1 MPETVWRDGGELN
14 FSFLI
19 RARSLLGDATVRLIW
34 GGGNEIARAL
44 DGRDSGATT
53 AFPRARYLSQQ
64 FVEEL
69 CSAGH
74 GPADSLV
81 AEIERVIFQSYD
93 QDARDGAL
101 SFAELRQQRTQR
113 FQQARAR
120 ETTAIIA
127 ISQRISDEHE
137 KERLIP
143 SLKQQV
149 KQKSKLIADY
159 KSDLSKL
166 AIKGSEAEIKRHGEL
181 QAVAQTKRTQIEA
194 FKAQRRTFETLQ
206 DEVSSMRATTSPE
219 MLRQTQ
225 ARHPQSGLNEKK
237 WVQFL
242 LDYKGPVDE
251 SLDGYIKWA
260 DKRIAQLTGTHP
272 SAPPPGTPYIVE
284 GVDPN
289 SLGLAC

>member
-1 MPETVWRDGGELN
+1 M
-14 FSFLI
+14 
-19 RARSLLGDATVRLIW
+19 
-34 GGGNEIARAL
+34 
-44 DGRDSGATT
+44 
-53 AFPRARYLSQQ
+53 
-64 FVEEL
+64 
-69 CSAGH
+69 
-74 GPADSLV
+74 
-81 AEIERVIFQSYD
+81 
-93 QDARDGAL
+93 
-101 SFAELRQQRTQR
+101 
-113 FQQARAR
+113 
-120 ETTAIIA
+120 
-127 ISQRISDEHE
+127 
-137 KERLIP
+137 IP

-251 SLDGYIKWA
+251 SLNGYIKWA

-289 SLGLAC
+289 SLGLAVLTAEITRLESLFGSVAKSGYLVTCLRDLPRGVEA